1 MGRAL
6 RGKKVEGIKRG
17 AKFRRLNVIG
27 ARCCRKHIA
36 IKTYTHSTNS
46 EFFEK
51 WFTKCLLKKVPK
63 EHTIIMDNAS
73 FHRKGEL
80 ESLAKKAE
88 VGLLFLP
95 AYSPDFNPIEHS
107 WANMKRWLR
116 DNESRF
122 PTLDSAIYHFFQCKD
137 I

>member
-1 MGRAL
+1 LLQEAYS
-6 RGKKVEGIKRG
+6 
-17 AKFRRLNVIG
+17 N
-27 ARCCRKHIA
+27 
-36 IKTYTHSTNS
+36 KTYAHSTDS

-51 WFTKCLLKKVPK
+51 WFTACLLKKVPK
-63 EHTIIMDNAS
+63 GHAIIMGNAG

-80 ESLAKKAE
+80 ESLAETAG
-88 VGLLFLP
+88 VALLFLP

-122 PTLDSAIYHFFQCKD
+122 PALDSAIYHFFQCKG